1 MMPHPPV
8 RVPRQGPDAPRR
20 DTSKSLSVVPGA
32 EGRGTVVLTGVSSD
46 AHTWNLVYLQLL
58 LEELGWNVVNL
69 GATTPDRDIIEACLR
84 HQPDLLVVSS
94 VNGHGH
100 IDGAR
105 LITALREVEE
115 LFGIPAV
122 IGGKLGVAGEV
133 GADQVVGLL
142 GAGFDA
148 VFQDGVDVASF
159 TRYLAVLADGR
170 LAVTP

>member
-1 MMPHPPV
+1 MPPLPV
-8 RVPRQGPDAPRR
+8 RVPHEDSDAPAR
-20 DTSKSLSVVPGA
+20 DTSKSSSVAPGA
-32 EGRGTVVLTGVSSD
+32 DGRGTVVLTGVSSD
-46 AHTWNLVYLQLL
+46 AHTWNLVYLHLL
-58 LEELGWNVVNL
+58 LEELGWDVVNL
-69 GATTPDRDIIEACLR
+69 GATTPDRDVVEACRR
-84 HQPDLLVVSS
+84 HRPDLLVVSS

-133 GADQVVGLL
+133 GADQVVALL

-159 TRYLAVLADGR
+159 THYLGVLADER